1 MSDIAPGPVR
11 LPTERPSAFDPP
23 AELAELREKC
33 PVARMDFPDG
43 HQGWLV
49 TSYPEVRSLLADP
62 EFSARQ
68 ELHHHAPYDHPF
80 GKEPIR
86 PAEAGFF
93 IGMDAPEHSRYRRL
107 VAGQFTKRR
116 VALLTPRVEE
126 ITEACLDAMEA
137 GGARE
142 ADLVEQFAQPIP
154 ALVIC
159 ELLGVPLEDSDRF
172 HGAIRRF
179 FHLGSDAEESR
190 AAYLAIL
197 DYVAELVGRK
207 RAHPGDDLISGL
219 IAREELTD
227 QELAGISLLLLVAGY
242 ETTANMIGLGA
253 YALLTHPD
261 QLALLREDD
270 SLGDNAVEELLRY
283 LPLFRSGGMRAA
295 TRDTELLGR
304 QVKEGECVVLSL
316 SSANRDPARYGADA
330 DRLDLRRSA
339 TGHVAFGHGPHQCLG
354 SQLAR
359 LEMRIAYTALLRR
372 FPGLRLAVP
381 HEEVPLRDDMVIHGA
396 HRLPIAW

>member
-1 MSDIAPGPVR
+1 MSDFPRGPVR

-23 AELAELREKC
+23 AEFAELRERC

-43 HQGWLV
+43 HQGWLI
-49 TSYPEVRSLLADP
+49 TSYPEVRALLADP

-86 PAEAGFF
+86 PAEPGFF

-116 VALLTPRVEE
+116 IALLTPRIEE
-126 ITEACLDAMEA
+126 IAQSCLDAMEQD
-137 GGARE
+137 GARE
-142 ADLVEQFAQPIP
+142 ADLVAQYAQPIP

-159 ELLGVPLEDSDRF
+159 ELLGVPLADADRF
-172 HGAIRRF
+172 KGAIQRF

-190 AAYLAIL
+190 DAYLAIL
-197 DYVAELVGRK
+197 EYVSELVARK
-207 RAHPGDDLISGL
+207 RADLGDDLISGL
-219 IAREELTD
+219 IARDELND
-227 QELAGISLLLLVAGY
+227 QELAAVSLLLLVAGY

-253 YALLTHPD
+253 FTLLTHPD
-261 QLALLREDD
+261 QLAVLREDD
-270 SLGDNAVEELLRY
+270 TLGDNAVEELLRY

-295 TRDTELLGR
+295 TRDTDVLGR

-316 SSANRDPARYGADA
+316 AAANRDPARFGPDA
-330 DRLDLRRSA
+330 DRFDLRRTA

-372 FPGLRLAVP
+372 FPGLRLAVAP
-381 HEEVPLRDDMVIHGA
+381 DEVPLRDDMVIHGA
-396 HRLPIAW
+396 HRLPVAW

>member
-1 MSDIAPGPVR
+1 MSNFPPGPVR

-23 AELAELREKC
+23 AELAALREKC

-80 GKEPIR
+80 GTEPIR
-86 PAEAGFF
+86 PAEPGFF

-116 VALLTPRVEE
+116 IARLAPRVEE
-126 ITEACLDAMEA
+126 IAEACLDAMEA
-137 GGARE
+137 GGTRE

-179 FHLGSDAEESR
+179 FHLGSDGEESR
-190 AAYLAIL
+190 NAYLAIL
-197 DYVAELVGRK
+197 DYVGELVARK
-207 RAHPGDDLISGL
+207 RARPGDDMISGL
-219 IAREELTD
+219 IGREELSD

-270 SLGDNAVEELLRY
+270 SLADNAVEELLRY

-295 TRDTELLGR
+295 TRDTEVLGR
-304 QVKEGECVVLSL
+304 QVKKGECVVLSL
-316 SSANRDPARYGADA
+316 ASANRDPARYGADA

-381 HEEVPLRDDMVIHGA
+381 PDEVPLRDDMVIHGT